1 VSIQL
6 PEKHYPWPIAWA
18 GVVEIAMS
26 EGCRLR
32 AYRDLVGIWTI
43 GWGQT
48 RGVKAGMVWT
58 QPMADLDLCQE
69 LDTLVRQIE
78 ACLTVKA
85 NPNELAAMVSLAYN
99 IGMGWVGD
107 VKPRGAK
114 NGFRQSTVLRA
125 HNRGDKAAAARAFAL
140 WNQAGGNVIPGLVS
154 RRAREAALYMMPAA
168 AEMARMALDAA
179 PATPEADAE
188 RPLTDSSI
196 ARSGAVS
203 VATGGLAVASS
214 VSSDIRQMAWNMN
227 IDPLMAIGI
236 VIAVVGGVILYQRI
250 KQRRGGWA

>member
-1 VSIQL
+1 MSIQL
-6 PEKHYPWPIAWA
+6 PDKYYPWPIAWA
-18 GVVEIAMS
+18 GVVEIAQS

-32 AYRDLVGIWTI
+32 AYRDIVGVWTI

-58 QPMADLDLCQE
+58 QSMADLDLCQE
-69 LDTLVRQIE
+69 LDGLVREIE

-85 NPNELAAMVSLAYN
+85 NPNELSAMVSLAYN
-99 IGMGWVGD
+99 IGMGWVGS

-114 NGFRQSTVLRA
+114 NGFRQSSVLKA
-125 HNRGDKAAAARAFAL
+125 HNRGDKASAARAFAL
-140 WNQAGGNVIPGLVS
+140 WNKAGGNVIPGLVS
-154 RRAREAALYMMPAA
+154 RRAREAALYMTPAA
-168 AEMARMALDAA
+168 AELARMALDAA

-188 RPLTDSSI
+188 RPLSESSI

-214 VSSDIRQMAWNMN
+214 ISADIRQMASDLN

-236 VIAVVGGVILYQRI
+236 AIVVIGGVILYKRF
-250 KQRRGGWA
+250 KQRREGWA